1 MKTSTTL
8 IIGAALLIGLIA
20 VGIAIN
26 AVGDHEY
33 HGTVYAEPA
42 VAPEIALAHGDGVF
56 RLSEQRGK
64 VVLLFF
70 GYTSCPDICPA
81 TLSDMKQVFAGLGE
95 RADRLQ
101 VVFVTVDPER
111 DTAEKLGAYMSLF
124 NPEFM
129 GLTGTEDEL
138 SPIWQA
144 YGVFREIDNSSES
157 MAGYLVNHSTRVYL
171 IDQEGRLFMT
181 YAFGTSAD
189 EITEDVR
196 YILKSGE

>member
-8 IIGAALLIGLIA
+8 IIGAALMIGLIA
-20 VGIAIN
+20 AGIAIS
-26 AVGDHEY
+26 AAGDHEF
-33 HGTVYAEPA
+33 HGTVYANPEI
-42 VAPEIALAHGDGVF
+42 APEIVIHHEEGIY

-81 TLSDMKQVFAGLGE
+81 TLSDMKQVHAALGDLAE
-95 RADRLQ
+95 KLQ

-111 DTAEKLGAYMSLF
+111 DTAEKMGSYLSLF
-124 NPEFM
+124 NPEFI
-129 GLTGTEDEL
+129 GLTGDEQDL
-138 SPIWQA
+138 MSIWQG

-171 IDQEGRLFMT
+171 IDPDGRLFIT
-181 YAFGTSAD
+181 YSFGTSVE

-196 YILKSGE
+196 HILKSSG